1 MAKEKE
7 VKPKSKSKT
16 VKPIKKSKDIKISDF
31 IIDGHFIHIK
41 VGNEMRPASD
51 SDIKETEEKI
61 SDIIEENKIK
71 CIVFVTHH
79 AVEINVY

>member
-1 MAKEKE
+1 MAKDDK
-7 VKPKSKSKT
+7 VVKSKSKI
-16 VKPIKKSKDIKISDF
+16 VKPIKKSKDVKVSDF
-31 IIDGHFIHIK
+31 LIDGRFIHIK